1 MTDVERYYDE
11 YWQQDSPVPCSDPLT
26 PIRVERLRRVLA
38 PKARVLDAGCG
49 SGDLVAL
56 LASAG
61 HEAIGMDVSVRAV
74 ELASSR
80 HPDATF
86 VHHSVEELPWP
97 VEAGSFDAVV
107 SFEVLEHLLRPRRL
121 LEGARTALRSGGQ
134 LVLTTPY
141 HGLFKNLAIAV
152 AAFDR
157 HFAVEGDHL
166 RFFSDRA
173 LRRLLEDTGFEVVRM
188 EHLGRTRWLW
198 ADVFACAR
206 KRA

>member
-1 MTDVERYYDE
+1 MTEVERYYDE
-11 YWQQDSPVPCSDPLT
+11 YWQQESPVPCSDPLT
-26 PIRVERLRRVLA
+26 PTRVERLRRVLP
-38 PKARVLDAGCG
+38 PKARVLEAGCG
-49 SGDLVAL
+49 SGDLVAF

-61 HEAIGMDVSVRAV
+61 HEAVGMDVSARAV

-141 HGLFKNLAIAV
+141 HGLLKNLAIVV

-173 LRRLLEDTGFEVVRM
+173 LRRLLEDTGFELVRL
-188 EHLGRTRWLW
+188 EHLGRARWLW
-198 ADVFACAR
+198 ADVFASAR